1 MENLNSQYND
11 TKQRAKYI
19 IDDSIKRLET
29 YKNERNALPDDSDG
43 IYIIIKGEAKIV
55 NPFDEQKQKIAKLSK
70 YDYFGA
76 SKFLSEQSYSY
87 FGNVIAS
94 GP

>member
-1 MENLNSQYND
+1 
-11 TKQRAKYI
+11 
-19 IDDSIKRLET
+19 LET

-76 SKFLSEQSYSY
+76 SKFLSE
-87 FGNVIAS
+87 
-94 GP
+94 